1 MAGSSSGGSSF
12 GWAGMLGSVI
22 QAYGAGAND
31 QENAKIERDYAIRE
45 ATRIRRKGE
54 KQLGD
59 MYIAVAKSGFRP
71 TGSVMDEIYRTA
83 GDIEEN
89 AQNALRRGN
98 QSAWAYDERAKNAKS
113 QAKLKVVSSLLSSY
127 GGGS

>member
-1 MAGSSSGGSSF
+1 MR
-12 GWAGMLGSVI
+12 SVHSL
-22 QAYGAGAND
+22 QYRLPFLMNAYGAGAND

-71 TGSVMDEIYRTA
+71 TGSLPVHHKPKQTGYLVLMRSVHSLQCRLPFY
-83 GDIEEN
+83 
-89 AQNALRRGN
+89 
-98 QSAWAYDERAKNAKS
+98 KS
-113 QAKLKVVSSLLSSY
+113 HPLPNLLV
-127 GGGS
+127 

>member
-1 MAGSSSGGSSF
+1 
-12 GWAGMLGSVI
+12 MLARVSVI
-22 QAYGAGAND
+22 ALVPDWSND

-71 TGSVMDEIYRTA
+71 TGSVMDEIYSART
-83 GDIEEN
+83 
-89 AQNALRRGN
+89 
-98 QSAWAYDERAKNAKS
+98 
-113 QAKLKVVSSLLSSY
+113 
-127 GGGS
+127 